1 MLFFISW
8 SLVKHPYV
16 QYHTVINFASLL
28 VLSEKPGPER
38 KRIKK
43 EPANTRKMGLP
54 FGMGMPGI
62 RAGYP
67 LSERQQV
74 ALLMQM
80 TAEESINS
88 PGACLSW
95 RPRPLWMD
103 AEQGMSNGRKLCR
116 VLYFGVNTLVGGKRE
131 NMCQEDDCFNFMRWK
146 FDIAYACVGFVFV
159 FLLHLVRRM
168 NYSTKAMLLNL

>member
-1 MLFFISW
+1 MIYSA
-8 SLVKHPYV
+8 P
-16 QYHTVINFASLL
+16 LL
-28 VLSEKPGPER
+28 VPSEKPVPER

-80 TAEESINS
+80 TAEESVNS

-95 RPRPLWMD
+95 RPRPVWID
-103 AEQGMSNGRKLCR
+103 AGAGMSDGRKPN
-116 VLYFGVNTLVGGKRE
+116 V
-131 NMCQEDDCFNFMRWK
+131 
-146 FDIAYACVGFVFV
+146 
-159 FLLHLVRRM
+159 
-168 NYSTKAMLLNL
+168 